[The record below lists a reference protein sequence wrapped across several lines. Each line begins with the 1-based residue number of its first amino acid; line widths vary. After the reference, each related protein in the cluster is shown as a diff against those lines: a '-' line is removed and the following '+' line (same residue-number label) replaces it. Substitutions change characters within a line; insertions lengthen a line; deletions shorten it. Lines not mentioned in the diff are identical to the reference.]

1 MKRRANWITFEEL
14 AMIAGIQMNTLCNYL
29 SREEFSMYTEF
40 KRKGL
45 SSLFYVCFNSTNL
58 LSNLLKK
65 RQRYLPA
72 KNIKELGERY
82 AFR

>member
-1 MKRRANWITFEEL
+1 MKRKANWITFEEL
-14 AMIAGIQMNTLCNYL
+14 AVIAGIKMNTLCNYL

-45 SSLFYVCFNSTNL
+45 SSLFYVCLNSTRL
-58 LSNLLKK
+58 LANLLKS

-72 KNIKELGERY
+72 KCIKNLGERY
-82 AFR
+82 VFG

>member
-1 MKRRANWITFEEL
+1 MKRKANWITFEEL
-14 AMIAGIQMNTLCNYL
+14 AVTAGIKMNTLCNYL

-45 SSLFYVCFNSTNL
+45 SSLFYVCLNSTTL
-58 LSNLLKK
+58 LANLLKS
-65 RQRYLPA
+65 RQRHLPA
-72 KNIKELGERY
+72 KCIKDLGERY

>member
-14 AMIAGIQMNTLCNYL
+14 AETAGVRIDTLRNYL

-45 SSLFYVCFNSTNL
+45 SNLFYVCFNSTNL

-82 AFR
+82 AFQ